1 MMRLTQD
8 EGKLSHSEREN
19 HYLPTLQSES
29 HREEDKK
36 RESFFSF
43 PISVAL
49 STPLSA
55 VFVITR
61 KNRQLNVLHVA
72 NA

>member
-8 EGKLSHSEREN
+8 EDKLSHSEREN